1 MFFTELHSLVY
12 LLHCTDNHALY
23 NIFKAIPYFMTAA
36 YLLIVI
42 LQYTTSSANIQ
53 STTSLYATS
62 NLSLFP
68 RSIPN
73 LLVFSHF
80 LSFMRSAISLHLPND
95 ILALQTS

>member
-23 NIFKAIPYFMTAA
+23 NMFKAIPYFMTAA

-62 NLSLFP
+62 NPSFP

-73 LLVFSHF
+73 LLVFSHL
-80 LSFMRSAISLHLPND
+80 LSFIRSAISLHLPND